1 MKIFNKN
8 IITFIIIFIIVVMGL
23 WASPVPE
30 FLKTGLEETRELM
43 IKNGFFQGFST
54 FTWNIETAFSE
65 GLTYHKDFLDL
76 NSAVQ
81 NNIGTVQID
90 KGDTT
95 VIKSKSG
102 YLSYLREEMP
112 KRTLEKRA
120 EKTSK
125 LYKAAK
131 ENGAEFVYIVAPV
144 KGYYMEFPENVNDY
158 NKQNCDAFLKALDD
172 ADVPYFNLIDKMKKD
187 GITEEEMFFVTDH
200 HWKPEYAL
208 WAVNSVAEELHNR
221 FGFEYD
227 KEKIDIE
234 NYNVEVHPDAFL
246 GSQGKKTGQY
256 FTELGLDDISILTPK
271 FETSFTDTQ
280 VGKDYVKTG
289 AFSDVLIHRYHISD
303 IDLYNKN
310 PYATYLG
317 GDYREQIIE
326 NHLNADGENVL
337 LLKDSF
343 SCAFAPFFAMTTHNT
358 YLLDMRDF
366 AEFKGDRINVEE
378 YIRRVKPDYVLVM
391 YTGVTSEDRV
401 FDFE

>member
-1 MKIFNKN
+1 MKRFNKN
-8 IITFIIIFIIVVMGL
+8 IITFAMILVIVVVGL

-30 FLKTGLEETRELM
+30 FLESGLNETKEYM
-43 IKNGFFQGFST
+43 NKNGFFDGFDV
-54 FTWNIETAFSE
+54 FTWKIETAFSE

-81 NNIGTVQID
+81 NNIGTVKMD

-102 YLSYLREEMP
+102 YLSYLRSEMS
-112 KRTLEKRA
+112 KKALKKRA
-120 EKTSK
+120 DNTAQ
-125 LYKAAK
+125 LYNAAK
-131 ENGAEFVYIVAPV
+131 KNGAEFMYIMAPV
-144 KGYYMEFPENVNDY
+144 KGYYMEFAENVKDY
-158 NKQNCDAFLKALDD
+158 NRQNCDAFIDELEASG
-172 ADVPYFNLIDKMKKD
+172 VPHLNLIDEMNKE

-208 WAVNSVAEELHNR
+208 WAVNRVADELKNR
-221 FGFEYD
+221 FGYEYD
-227 KEKIDIE
+227 KEKLDID
-234 NYNVEVHPDAFL
+234 NYSVEIHFNAFL

-256 FTELGLDDISILTPK
+256 FTEHGLDDINIITPK
-271 FETSFTDTQ
+271 FDTMFTDTQ

-289 AFSDVLIHRYHISD
+289 PFSDVLIHKYHINDAD
-303 IDLYNKN
+303 IYNKN
-310 PYATYLG
+310 PYAAYLG

-326 NHLNADGENVL
+326 NHLNMEGKNVL
-337 LLKDSF
+337 LIKDSF
-343 SCAFAPFFAMTTHNT
+343 SCAFAPFFAMTNHNT

-378 YIRRVKPDYVLVM
+378 YIERVKPDYVLVM

-401 FDFE
+401 YDFK